1 MKLIPLAILL
11 FLTGANLGISANKKE
26 FIVSLIASLIEW
38 GLIIWAIQ

>member
-11 FLTGANLGISANKKE
+11 ILTGANLGISANKRE
-26 FIVSLIASLIEW
+26 FINALIASIIQW